1 MVYSNVQELALPEGE
16 QTVIKGIRVDDIP
29 PIDDNEGNN
38 VQPPSMIYLNDDDN
52 KGYTVYLAPHIS
64 YEDASRY
71 FDGIVETR
79 DGKDYLVALG
89 KLESRI

>member
-52 KGYTVYLAPHIS
+52 KGYTVYLAPHHFCF
-64 YEDASRY
+64 R
-71 FDGIVETR
+71 FC
-79 DGKDYLVALG
+79 YLLQ
-89 KLESRI
+89 